1 MSEEATRDRFGE
13 ALLQLAREDK
23 NVVAMDCD
31 LGRSTRSFHIAQAD
45 ESRFLEMGISEQDM
59 ISTAAGMAHE
69 GKIVF
74 VNTFAVFA
82 TGRCFDQIRQQLS
95 LARLNVK
102 VCGSS
107 AGLTQGPDGATHQS
121 VLDVSLMRTL
131 PNMVVIVPADG
142 PQTEAAV
149 RAAYDHQGPVYLRLS
164 RYDCQNVYEEGYPHD
179 IYKAVEL
186 REGKEAAIVV
196 CGPILGHVTQLV
208 DPKDTSGALLDR
220 LADTGSHLLRQTL
233 DALEAGMITPI
244 AQQHDQATYAPKLQK
259 SDSRIDWQ
267 LPAIEIDRRIR
278 AMTPIPGAWTT
289 MALSEHE
296 ISLSIGPVSTNRDI
310 QLDPGVICVID
321 RRVFVGSATYALELD
336 RIKPPGKK
344 FMLATDWMRGL
355 RTEEG
360 KFF

>member
-1 MSEEATRDRFGE
+1 MSTEATRDRFGE

-23 NVVAMDCD
+23 NVIAMDCD
-31 LGRSTRSFHIAQAD
+31 LGRSTRAFHITKTD

-149 RAAYDHQGPVYLRLS
+149 NAAYNHQGPVYLRLS
-164 RYDCQNVYEEGYPHD
+164 RYDCENVYEEGYPHD

-186 REGKEAAIVV
+186 KEGKDAAIIV
-196 CGPILGHVTQLV
+196 CGPILHHAIEAAELLEKDGVSAGVINIPVVKPLDTEAVIAAAEKYRVLV
-208 DPKDTSGALLDR
+208 VVEEHSVYGGLGSAVAEVVAEMKGTNKAVVAREGIKDDFGESGTADDLLNK
-220 LADTGSHLLRQTL
+220 HEL
-233 DALEAGMITPI
+233 DAEGI
-244 AQQHDQATYAPKLQK
+244 
-259 SDSRIDWQ
+259 
-267 LPAIEIDRRIR
+267 
-278 AMTPIPGAWTT
+278 
-289 MALSEHE
+289 
-296 ISLSIGPVSTNRDI
+296 V
-310 QLDPGVICVID
+310 
-321 RRVFVGSATYALELD
+321 
-336 RIKPPGKK
+336 KK
-344 FMLATDWMRGL
+344 VMRNI
-355 RTEEG
+355 
-360 KFF
+360 